1 MIQEPVTAPVSRR
14 LVSPQLEQISPAQEK
29 RQADAGA
36 APQDNGMSKS
46 TTTQDEH
53 LKVESST
60 QISPTQTN
68 ESKKAIEE

>member
-1 MIQEPVTAPVSRR
+1 
-14 LVSPQLEQISPAQEK
+14 LVSPELEEISSAQEK

-46 TTTQDEH
+46 TTSQDEH
-53 LKVESST
+53 LKLESST

-68 ESKKAIEE
+68 EPKKEIEE